1 MVLRDP
7 RDILALM
14 DRLDSPDQ
22 LHRLDP
28 LDVPGHKESPA
39 GQLAQV
45 RLEQRVEPVLPA
57 RLDRPAQALLVQLV
71 SPASLDSLGLPEL
84 LASQDRL
91 DSLARL
97 DLPDSRALLAVTL
110 DGLASLV
117 RQDVLDLLVGLGQPA
132 PDSQVQLV

>member
-22 LHRLDP
+22 LHQLDQ
-28 LDVPGHKESPA
+28 LDVQGHKESPV

-45 RLEQRVEPVLPA
+45 RLEQQVEPVLLE
-57 RLDRPAQALLVQLV
+57 RLDRLVQDSLALLD
-71 SPASLDSLGLPEL
+71 SPASLGSLGLPEL
-84 LASQDRL
+84 LASQD
-91 DSLARL
+91 
-97 DLPDSRALLAVTL
+97 P
-110 DGLASLV
+110 LASLGSLGSQASLV
-117 RQDVLDLLVGLGQPA
+117 QLVDILGGPASLAQQDVLDLPVGLGRPV